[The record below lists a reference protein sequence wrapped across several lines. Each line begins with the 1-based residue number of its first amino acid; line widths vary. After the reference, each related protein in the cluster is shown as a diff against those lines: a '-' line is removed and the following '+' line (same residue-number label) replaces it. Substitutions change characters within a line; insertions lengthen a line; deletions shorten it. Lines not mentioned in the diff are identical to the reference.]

1 MGGDNR
7 NSPPSAQRSG
17 FNPRPRMGGDAQL
30 HLLRVV
36 LEVSIHAPAWGAT
49 HVPGAAEDQGRV
61 SIHAPAWGATR
72 ERRALRKST
81 TSFNPRPRMGGDQVP
96 PRRNGAVRM
105 FQSTPPHGGRPGT
118 AGSSPGRRS
127 FNPRPRMGG
136 DFGDE
141 DVQAFD
147 GVSIHAPAWGA
158 TSENHCVRLG
168 SGVSIHAPAWGAT
181 CGG

>member
-61 SIHAPAWGATR
+61 SIHAPAWGATSVTKTSR
-72 ERRALRKST
+72 LST
-81 TSFNPRPRMGGDQVP
+81 E
-96 PRRNGAVRM
+96 
-105 FQSTPPHGGRPGT
+105 FQSTPPHGGRPGRKAPHGPT
-118 AGSSPGRRS
+118 YP
-127 FNPRPRMGG
+127 
-136 DFGDE
+136 
-141 DVQAFD
+141 
-147 GVSIHAPAWGA
+147 VSIHAPAWGA
-158 TSENHCVRLG
+158 TMLFFVLLVMVLFQSTPPHGGRRAL
-168 SGVSIHAPAWGAT
+168 SLYFRHRMKVSIHAPAWGAT
-181 CGG
+181 VTAHTT